1 MYNRNPFYLYPNIPN
16 GGRVV
21 SHKKATKNKPP
32 AWRLE
37 IKSQGI
43 DEYLGQITRDEIPGI
58 LSKMGV
64 AFSPE
69 NPLCIKAKTIHDVLQ
84 SWCGA
89 QQPKIFSVKRIRK
102 PKSELFLLCEQIAK
116 IVGGVLL
123 VDLSPKIFE
132 VLKFR
137 IALKVEE
144 RRAQKMFV
152 LLKQILCWQARNNYT
167 FQKDFVPNKLWVRNP
182 FRNPLSP
189 SLLQE
194 LRRMYPETYLAM
206 LLVDAFG
213 LSQDELKALK
223 FSHLEVSGENQGRF
237 TIHKHTKSQ
246 EKRWVWVSRYM
257 QECLLAWKEVGHIND
272 NVFQSTLSGREQYLF
287 GQIAEQESIPMTTL
301 KYVRKTTSL
310 RQKGKPSL
318 HRRRRFSIAEID
330 ALLEQLDLEDDTCL
344 KLN

>member
-1 MYNRNPFYLYPNIPN
+1 MYPKVCTKPKQIWPILHTLDKARQTQNPQSIDQIAVKYRSIQDYRIWQNRGSTPIVCRHFYLYPNIPN

-21 SHKKATKNKPP
+21 SHKKATKKKPP

-189 SLLQE
+189 YLLQE

-206 LLVDAFG
+206 LLVSVTMNWR
-213 LSQDELKALK
+213 L
-223 FSHLEVSGENQGRF
+223 
-237 TIHKHTKSQ
+237 
-246 EKRWVWVSRYM
+246 
-257 QECLLAWKEVGHIND
+257 
-272 NVFQSTLSGREQYLF
+272 
-287 GQIAEQESIPMTTL
+287 
-301 KYVRKTTSL
+301 
-310 RQKGKPSL
+310 
-318 HRRRRFSIAEID
+318 
-330 ALLEQLDLEDDTCL
+330 
-344 KLN
+344 